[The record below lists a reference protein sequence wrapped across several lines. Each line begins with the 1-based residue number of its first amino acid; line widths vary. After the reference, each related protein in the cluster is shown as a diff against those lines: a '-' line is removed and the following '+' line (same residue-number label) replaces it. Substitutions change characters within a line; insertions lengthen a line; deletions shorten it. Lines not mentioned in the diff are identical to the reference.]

1 MPLRPR
7 IGILCRFF
15 QEVFMPE
22 TTQPDAA
29 SKKSPADSKC
39 SRVGI
44 LGGGQLAM
52 LLCAEAEPL
61 GLTTTVLAHSDDSP
75 AIFTATQTLAGPLD
89 DLDLIRTLIERSDV
103 ITFDVEEIPP
113 NTLEY
118 LAAAA
123 AQGKIDVQP
132 TPAAMLILQD
142 KLKQKEWLV
151 ANGLPTAPF
160 KGIEGNPDP
169 TSTAD
174 LFGLPFVQKARR
186 GGYDGRGVQIIRNE
200 TDLAELWDGAT
211 MLEPFVRDIR
221 ELSVVAARSTSG
233 EIACFEVTE
242 LTFDPELN
250 LLDTV
255 IAPAPIPAGV
265 RQTALDIAT
274 RTLEALASAG
284 VFALE
289 LFLTKDD
296 ELLIN
301 EISPRV
307 HNTGHHTLES
317 CETSQFAQHLRAICG
332 LPLGSTHLEHAAAMR
347 NLIWKDSFSVIPW
360 GTGYRC
366 QEIAEGTFLHWYGKH
381 SPRPGRKMGHITAI
395 GDTVE
400 QAVQRTKT
408 PIEEIRRTWKPA

>member
-1 MPLRPR
+1 
-7 IGILCRFF
+7 
-15 QEVFMPE
+15 
-22 TTQPDAA
+22 
-29 SKKSPADSKC
+29 
-39 SRVGI
+39 VGI

-52 LLCAEAEPL
+52 LLCAEAESL

-75 AIFTATQTLAGPLD
+75 AVFTATETLSGSLD
-89 DLDLIRTLIERSDV
+89 DLDLIRALVERSDV

-113 NTLEY
+113 STLNY
-118 LAAAA
+118 LADAAA
-123 AQGKIDVQP
+123 EGTVDVQP

-142 KLKQKEWLV
+142 KLRQKEWLT
-151 ANGLPTAPF
+151 ATDLPTAPF
-160 KGIEGNPDP
+160 RSAEGEPDP
-169 TSTAD
+169 AAISE

-186 GGYDGRGVQIIRNE
+186 GGYDGRGVQIIRSE
-200 TDLAELWDGAT
+200 ADLDKLWDGGT
-211 MLEPFVRDIR
+211 MIEPFIGNIR
-221 ELSVVAARSTSG
+221 ELAVVAARSTSG

-255 IAPAPIPAGV
+255 ITPARISAEV
-265 RQTALDIAT
+265 REQALDIAT
-274 RTLEALASAG
+274 RTLVALGSAG

-289 LFLTKDD
+289 LFLTEDN

-317 CETSQFAQHLRAICG
+317 SETSQFAQHLRAISG
-332 LPLGSTHLEHAAAMR
+332 MPLGSTRLKQPAAMR
-347 NLIWKDSFSVIPW
+347 NLVWREEHAAIPW

-395 GDTVE
+395 GESVG
-400 QAVQRTKT
+400 QAMERAKV
-408 PIEEIRRTWKPA
+408 PIEEIRRAWK